1 MALHKHLCQ
10 PWRLRLQRA
19 ACAAA
24 LCVASVGASADTLE
38 IGGLQLDS
46 LGFADRLISSSGSFT
61 TNAGSLAAALT
72 DHNLATWAQATS
84 AGDSQSSTV
93 VLGFSDNRLVN
104 GAGDDLVLFEVGH
117 VAYEYSQEGFDSLW
131 VTLNGVT
138 RLYFTTETSTHVDD
152 HNVNMTRIDLSHF
165 GLVEGAVLD
174 RVQIG
179 LGYDTRDSLPQLQ
192 LVAAMNSVAAPVP
205 EPSSGLMLAAGGL
218 LLAGVLRRR
227 PQP

>member
-1 MALHKHLCQ
+1 MALHKHLRQ

-93 VLGFSDNRLVN
+93 VLGFSDNRLLN

-165 GLVEGAVLD
+165 GLAEGAVLD

-205 EPSSGLMLAAGGL
+205 EPSSLLMLAAGGL

-227 PQP
+227 TQP